1 MVNSHIK
8 KCLFVFF
15 ILVHWAVAFSCTSDD
30 EALEVVE
37 LSVNKEVVDF
47 KCEAGTQ
54 NITVSTNAPIWEA
67 TADKS
72 WCTLSVAGKI
82 LKIFVDESEER
93 LVREAVITITAEG
106 LKKTVKVRQLGYEPA
121 ILIDTNVFE
130 VEVIGKEISFNV
142 TTNVEVNAGFPDWIS
157 EKVKSR
163 APEMVTSTHAY
174 VVKSSTLDEKREG
187 TIVFTEVLPEGAS
200 EESTPASASVLIV
213 QHGLNEYNGGAGEDI
228 EGDIKVKVVSGTDTS
243 HQGEDAI
250 GKSFDGDYTTLYHS
264 SWSNGGANYFPI
276 TLTYNFAEA
285 SDVDYLIYYP
295 RSSGYNGNFKEV
307 EIQYSEDGNV
317 FTKLLDKDFEG
328 AATAARVTFDNTVR
342 AKSFRFIVKSGAGDG
357 QGFASCAE
365 MEFYAKNLNAFDY
378 STLFEDETCS
388 NLKAG
393 ITEADIENCKYPFF
407 KNLAYYMLK
416 DKYDRNFRVADY
428 KAFPNPD
435 IQSETHKTNPYSLLD
450 NPTGISVKEGETLV
464 VLVGDTYGQN
474 VGMKVQNLDAP
485 GGDGFGG
492 VTYPL
497 YQGINKLTMTGKGLV
512 YVMYHTKTL
521 EEAETARPVK
531 IHFASGTVNGYFD
544 SQNVEHRGRWSELL
558 GKATDKY
565 FDVVGRYAHLTFETN
580 DFRKYAATNGNELID
595 LYDKIAH
602 SEMQLLGLEKYG
614 KMSGNRIYL
623 NVMYHSFMYAT
634 AYHTAYNQTIMGD
647 VCDPDVLKTTGCW
660 GPAHEIGHCN
670 QTRPGIKWIGLTE
683 VTNNIMSEYVQTTVF
698 GQPSRIQTEDM
709 GAVYRNR
716 YSKAWNGII
725 VPKASHADFTNL
737 DDSNDVFCKLVPF
750 WQLELYFGK
759 VLGLTPLQQSDCG
772 GFYPEVFEYA
782 RTKDYSGMSE
792 GEIQLDFVYNC
803 CVAARLNLL
812 DFFEKWGFLTPVDR
826 LIEDYDTKTLKVT
839 EGMVDALKKKVES
852 LGYSKLQDTA
862 LEYISDNTWELYKT
876 KPQVIPG
883 ASATRSGNTI
893 TIKNWQNVVVYEV
906 RDEADNLVFVSS
918 GETTPSA
925 IDMFTLSGNWND
937 GYKLYAVSAAGKRTG
952 ILVAN

>member
-1 MVNSHIK
+1 M
-8 KCLFVFF
+8 
-15 ILVHWAVAFSCTSDD
+15 
-30 EALEVVE
+30 
-37 LSVNKEVVDF
+37 
-47 KCEAGTQ
+47 
-54 NITVSTNAPIWEA
+54 
-67 TADKS
+67 
-72 WCTLSVAGKI
+72 
-82 LKIFVDESEER
+82 
-93 LVREAVITITAEG
+93 
-106 LKKTVKVRQLGYEPA
+106 
-121 ILIDTNVFE
+121 
-130 VEVIGKEISFNV
+130 
-142 TTNVEVNAGFPDWIS
+142 
-157 EKVKSR
+157 
-163 APEMVTSTHAY
+163 
-174 VVKSSTLDEKREG
+174 
-187 TIVFTEVLPEGAS
+187 
-200 EESTPASASVLIV
+200 
-213 QHGLNEYNGGAGEDI
+213 
-228 EGDIKVKVVSGTDTS
+228 
-243 HQGEDAI
+243 
-250 GKSFDGDYTTLYHS
+250 
-264 SWSNGGANYFPI
+264 
-276 TLTYNFAEA
+276 
-285 SDVDYLIYYP
+285 
-295 RSSGYNGNFKEV
+295 
-307 EIQYSEDGNV
+307 
-317 FTKLLDKDFEG
+317 
-328 AATAARVTFDNTVR
+328 
-342 AKSFRFIVKSGAGDG
+342 
-357 QGFASCAE
+357 
-365 MEFYAKNLNAFDY
+365 
-378 STLFEDETCS
+378 
-388 NLKAG
+388 
-393 ITEADIENCKYPFF
+393 
-407 KNLAYYMLK
+407 
-416 DKYDRNFRVADY
+416 
-428 KAFPNPD
+428 
-435 IQSETHKTNPYSLLD
+435 
-450 NPTGISVKEGETLV
+450 
-464 VLVGDTYGQN
+464 VGDTYGQN
-474 VGMKVQNLDAP
+474 IGMKVQNLDAP

-497 YQGINKLTMTGKGLV
+497 YRGINKLTMNGKGLV

-544 SQNVEHRGRWSELL
+544 SQSVEHRGRWSELL

-565 FDVVGRYAHLTFETN
+565 FDVVGQYAHLTFETN
-580 DFRKYAATNGNELID
+580 DFRKYAATNGNELIE

-614 KMSGNRIYL
+614 KMFRNRIYL

-634 AYHTAYNQTIMGD
+634 AYHTAYNQTTMGD

-839 EGMVDALKKKVES
+839 EGMVDALRKRVES

-883 ASATRSGNTI
+883 ASATRNGNTI

-925 IDMFTLSGNWND
+925 TDVFTLSGNWSGD
-937 GYKLYAVSAAGKRTG
+937 YRLYAVSAVGKRTEIPVVG
-952 ILVAN
+952 

>member
-1 MVNSHIK
+1 MVNCHIK
-8 KCLFVFF
+8 KYLIIFFV
-15 ILVHWAVAFSCTSDD
+15 LVQGAVAFSCASDD
-30 EALEVVE
+30 EVLEVVD

-47 KCEAGTQ
+47 KSEAGTQ
-54 NITVSTNAPIWEA
+54 NITVSTNAPTWEA
-67 TADKS
+67 KADKN

-82 LKIFVDESEER
+82 LKVSVDESEER
-93 LVREAVITITAEG
+93 LVREATITITAEG
-106 LKKTVKVRQLGYEPA
+106 QMKTVKVRQLGYEAA

-130 VEVIGKEISFNV
+130 VEVIGKEITFNV
-142 TTNVEVNAGFPDWIS
+142 TTNVEVSAGFPDWIT
-157 EKVKSR
+157 EKAKSR
-163 APEMVTSTHAY
+163 APEMVTSTHTY
-174 VVKSSTLDEKREG
+174 IVKSSTLDEKREG
-187 TIVFTEVLPEGAS
+187 AIVFTEVLPEGAS
-200 EESTPASASVLIV
+200 EENSPVSASVLV
-213 QHGLNEYNGGAGEDI
+213 SQHGLNEYNGGAGEDI
-228 EGDIKVKVVSGTDTS
+228 EGDIKVKVVSGHDTS

-250 GKSFDGDYTTLYHS
+250 EKSFDGDYTTLYHS

-295 RSSGYNGNFKEV
+295 RSTGYNGHFKEV
-307 EIQYSEDGNV
+307 EIQYSEDGSV

-328 AATAARVTFDNTVR
+328 SATATRVTFDNTVR
-342 AKSFRFIVKSGAGDG
+342 AKSFRFVVKSGAGDG

-407 KNLAYYMLK
+407 KNLAYYMFK
-416 DKYDRNFRVADY
+416 DKYDRNFRVEDY

-464 VLVGDTYGQN
+464 VMVGDTHGQN
-474 VGMKVQNLDAP
+474 IGMKVQNLDVP

-497 YQGINKLTMTGKGLV
+497 YRGINKLTMTGKGLV

-521 EEAETARPVK
+521 EDAETAQPVK

-544 SQNVEHRGRWSELL
+544 SQKEEHQGRWSELL

-565 FDVVGRYAHLTFETN
+565 FDVVGKYAHLTFETN
-580 DFRKYAATNGNELID
+580 DFRKYVSTNGNELID

-602 SEMQLLGLEKYG
+602 SEMQLLGLEKYD
-614 KMSGNRIYL
+614 KMFKNRIYL

-634 AYHTAYNQTIMGD
+634 AYHTAYNQSTMGD
-647 VCDPDVLKTTGCW
+647 VCDPNVLKTTGCR
-660 GPAHEIGHCN
+660 GPANEIGHIN
-670 QTRPGIKWIGLTE
+670 KTRPGVKWIGLTE
-683 VTNNIMSEYVQTTVF
+683 VTNNIMSEYVQTTII

-725 VPKASHADFTNL
+725 VPKASHADFKNL
-737 DDSNDVFCKLVPF
+737 DDSDDVFCKLVPF

-759 VLGLTPLQQSDCG
+759 VLGRTPLQQSDRG
-772 GFYPEVFEYA
+772 GFYPDVFEYA
-782 RTKDYSGMSE
+782 RTKDYGGMSE
-792 GEIQLDFVYNC
+792 GQIQMDFVYNC
-803 CVAARLNLL
+803 CVAAQVNLL

-826 LIEDYDTKTLKVT
+826 SIEDYDTKTLKVT
-839 EGMVDALKKKVES
+839 EEMVDELKKKVEN
-852 LGYSKLQDTA
+852 LGYDKLQNIA
-862 LEYISDNTWELYKT
+862 LEYISDNTWELYKN
-876 KPQVIPG
+876 KPEVISG
-883 ASATRSGNTI
+883 TNATRSGNTI
-893 TIKNWQNVVVYEV
+893 TIKNWQNVVAYEV
-906 RDEADNLVFVSS
+906 KDQTGKLVFVSS
-918 GETTPSA
+918 GETTSSTT
-925 IDMFTLSGNWND
+925 DMFTLSGNWD
-937 GYKLYAVSAAGKRTG
+937 SSYKLYAVSAAGKRTEIPVG
-952 ILVAN
+952 N